1 MQKAKEYY
9 GIKCL
14 QFNNNLL
21 QSLSKALL
29 HHLSVY
35 IVYGITYSTKS
46 AKYEITF
53 NRLLLLVADNKFGRR
68 SIFKSMQ
75 HSIFERE

>member
-29 HHLSVY
+29 HHLSVC

-68 SIFKSMQ
+68 SIFKCM
-75 HSIFERE
+75 

>member
-1 MQKAKEYY
+1 MHY
-9 GIKCL
+9 GKRILWYKGL
-14 QFNNNLL
+14 EFNNNLL

>member
-1 MQKAKEYY
+1 MQGKKYY
-9 GIKCL
+9 GIKGL
-14 QFNNNLL
+14 EFNNILL

-35 IVYGITYSTKS
+35 IVYVITYSTKS